1 MKLFILLSFILVI
14 LGCQTYTDDYNM
26 LISNN
31 SNTVISFGILYPVSF
46 DRVSVA
52 GVLMP
57 GETCRVP
64 CGVGKPQS
72 WIPIFEKEGDQT
84 IYIFQGELSS
94 GFVDD
99 VNNRSDISILIRYTF
114 SLTDMIQLN
123 WKFTY
128 PPAED
133 MKNVRMYPPYSEC
146 DEN

>member
-1 MKLFILLSFILVI
+1 MKLFILLLSIIFI

-26 LISNN
+26 LITNN
-31 SNTVISFGILYPVSF
+31 SNTAISFGNLYPVSF
-46 DRVSVA
+46 DRVSID

-72 WIPIFEKEGDQT
+72 WIPIFEKEGEQT
-84 IYIFQGELSS
+84 IYIFQGELFS

-99 VNNRSDISILIRYTF
+99 VNNRGDISILIRYTF
-114 SLTDMIQLN
+114 NLSDMIHLN

-128 PPAED
+128 PPTED
-133 MKNVRMYPPYSEC
+133 MKDVHMYPPYSVWAE
-146 DEN
+146 E